1 MKSLHPL
8 RALSGASL
16 VLLFALCASSSI
28 VRAENKSDRLVGTWK
43 VTSFT
48 LVELVTN
55 KTSRPYGDNPVGY
68 LQYSSDGHMV
78 TFQQSGD
85 PKRPT
90 SFPYTD
96 EDRVNAHR
104 SILGAYAGT
113 YTIEGD
119 HVVHHVV
126 ASWRPEWIG
135 TDKTRYFTIEGN
147 KLTIKTA
154 PQTSAVAAGETVA
167 IETFER
173 LD

>member
-1 MKSLHPL
+1 
-8 RALSGASL
+8 
-16 VLLFALCASSSI
+16 
-28 VRAENKSDRLVGTWK
+28 

-48 LVELVTN
+48 LLELATN
-55 KTSRPYGDNPVGY
+55 KTSRPYGDNPTGY

-90 SFPYTD
+90 NFPYTD

-113 YTIEGD
+113 YTVEGD
-119 HVVHHVV
+119 QVVHHVI

-147 KLTIKTA
+147 ELTIKTA

-173 LD
+173 LE

>member
-1 MKSLHPL
+1 MS
-8 RALSGASL
+8 RSASL
-16 VLLFALCASSSI
+16 ALLFVLCTSI
-28 VRAENKSDRLVGTWK
+28 GSPRAEDKKEPLVGTWK

-48 LVELVTN
+48 LLELPTN
-55 KTSRPYGDNPVGY
+55 KTSRPYGDNPTGY

-90 SFPYTD
+90 NFPYTD

-113 YTIEGD
+113 YTVEGD
-119 HVVHHVV
+119 QVVHHVI

-147 KLTIKTA
+147 ELTIKTA

-173 LD
+173 LE